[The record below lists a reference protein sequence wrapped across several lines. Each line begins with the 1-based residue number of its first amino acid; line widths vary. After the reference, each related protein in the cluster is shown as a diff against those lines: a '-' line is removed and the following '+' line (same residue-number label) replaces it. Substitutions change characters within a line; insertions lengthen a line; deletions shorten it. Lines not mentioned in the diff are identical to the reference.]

1 MKNKTIAVWLTLLLG
16 SLGLHRRYL
25 LGRFDALALLLP
37 IPTLLG
43 CYGILR
49 VSNFGVD
56 DQLSWVLMPLL
67 GFTLAGCALNA
78 IIYGLMSAEQWNRKF
93 NATSPENAPQG
104 TSNWFTIIGLGLA
117 LMLGTTM
124 LMASIA
130 FSVQR
135 YFEYQMEQAS
145 SISQGE
151 GSKNAAN

>member
-1 MKNKTIAVWLTLLLG
+1 MKNKTIAVWLTLLFG

-25 LGRFDALALLLP
+25 LGRFDALSLLLP

-78 IIYGLMSAEQWNRKF
+78 ILYGLMSAEQWNRKF

-104 TSNWFTIIGLGLA
+104 TSNWITIIGLGLA

-145 SISQGE
+145 SLSQGG